1 MAGIE
6 EAFEKF
12 SDRLAREESKRYSR
26 DEQGDY
32 VEEVQDPYPIK
43 LGPLE
48 LGANAN
54 MSTGKFSPNEY
65 QNVSTMN
72 RNVGLR
78 GKYNVPDSGIALLGS
93 IGDVRSNQNVR
104 TNLPFNPM
112 TGEASPYSE
121 MRKDVYKD
129 SPYSVGAQYNPQG
142 TDEMYSALYNKGGGY
157 NLGYN
162 KGPVNVSYTSNPGLG
177 NNVMLRGQ
185 YNFAD
190 GGVANMFRE
199 RPEYSL
205 GGPIKA
211 IRKIGGPTQKE
222 IDDFVNMP
230 VAMGQFIGPDALPG
244 EDYGAYVR
252 RKRAETGPPLFEAIR
267 DPNVIPLN
275 APGVAPRLET
285 TPQVDV
291 SANPIA
297 RALEMAGFTKEEI
310 MRILGQQGFA
320 EGGIASMF
328 RERPGYQVG
337 GNIDPMLTLQ
347 TPLDAARGYGYS
359 DPVISALTGNIFTS
373 GQRVKD
379 VFNPRDI
386 TATIQQAQAAG
397 YSQPEIEELKRLE
410 TVYPGFEHNLAEIG
424 LGQTNPQQFA
434 IDFANSIRTGTE
446 REFFE
451 KMFPQTQQPVQQSNQ
466 QFFQQPVQQ
475 QVVTQQPQMSYNE
488 MQKANYAR
496 RIGELEDKFA
506 KQGTSATKYIQDMT
520 NLIAQMK
527 NSGGIDPLGAMQS
540 KYYTG
545 PSSGSVSEG
554 RGIDA
559 NFVINRVQQSE
570 RDAAARVTPTRMAE
584 GGRVGYAFGGMMKQA
599 LSQIGDQLAEKLPPE
614 QQEAIVKA
622 NLNEGGIGGIF
633 RNIISRVSDVLGK
646 VVKKQSTATP
656 AAGLAI
662 PLDRPVQSGD
672 PIGSYYA
679 NPNNPALS
687 SIAPPTT
694 NPLTRPLSTA
704 GFYGSEIFDIL
715 KRLGFNFADGGRV
728 SMSEGG
734 LTTTVPPA
742 KGPDSQ
748 GVESL
753 FRRRYN

>member
-12 SDRLAREESKRYSR
+12 SDRLAREESKRYSK

-32 VEEVQDPYPIK
+32 REYLSEEQDQYPIK
-43 LGPLE
+43 LGPLQ

-78 GKYNVPDSGIALLGS
+78 GRYDVPDSGIALLGS
-93 IGDVRSNQNVR
+93 IGDVRSSQNVK

-129 SPYSVGAQYNPQG
+129 SPYSVGAQYTPQG
-142 TDEMYSALYNKGGGY
+142 TNEMYSALYNKGGGY

-190 GGVANMFRE
+190 GGVA
-199 RPEYSL
+199 
-205 GGPIKA
+205 
-211 IRKIGGPTQKE
+211 
-222 IDDFVNMP
+222 
-230 VAMGQFIGPDALPG
+230 
-244 EDYGAYVR
+244 
-252 RKRAETGPPLFEAIR
+252 
-267 DPNVIPLN
+267 
-275 APGVAPRLET
+275 
-285 TPQVDV
+285 
-291 SANPIA
+291 
-297 RALEMAGFTKEEI
+297 
-310 MRILGQQGFA
+310 
-320 EGGIASMF
+320 SMF

-337 GNIDPMLTLQ
+337 GTINPMLTLQ

-386 TATIQQAQAAG
+386 TATIQKAQAAG

-451 KMFPQTQQPVQQSNQ
+451 KMFPQTQQPVQQQ
-466 QFFQQPVQQ
+466 YVQQPVQQ
-475 QVVTQQPQMSYNE
+475 QLVTQQPQMSYNE
-488 MQKANYAR
+488 IQKANYAR
-496 RIGELEDKFA
+496 RMGELEDKFA
-506 KQGTSATKYIQDMT
+506 RQGTSATKYIQDMT
-520 NLIAQMK
+520 NLLAQMK
-527 NSGGIDPLGAMQS
+527 TSGGIDPLGAMQS

-559 NFVINRVQQSE
+559 SFVINRAQQSE
-570 RDAAARVTPTRMAE
+570 RDAAARVTPTRM
-584 GGRVGYAFGGMMKQA
+584 
-599 LSQIGDQLAEKLPPE
+599 
-614 QQEAIVKA
+614 
-622 NLNEGGIGGIF
+622 
-633 RNIISRVSDVLGK
+633 
-646 VVKKQSTATP
+646 
-656 AAGLAI
+656 
-662 PLDRPVQSGD
+662 
-672 PIGSYYA
+672 
-679 NPNNPALS
+679 
-687 SIAPPTT
+687 
-694 NPLTRPLSTA
+694 
-704 GFYGSEIFDIL
+704 
-715 KRLGFNFADGGRV
+715 ADGGRV

-753 FRRRYN
+753 FRRRYS

>member
-12 SDRLAREESKRYSR
+12 SDRLAREESKRYAR

-65 QNVSTMN
+65 DNISTMN
-72 RNVGLR
+72 RNVELR
-78 GKYNVPDSGIALLGS
+78 GRYNVPDSGIALLGS
-93 IGDVRSNQNVR
+93 IGDTRTNQNVR
-104 TNLPFNPM
+104 TDLPFNPM

-121 MRKDVYKD
+121 MRKNVYKD

-190 GGVANMFRE
+190 GG
-199 RPEYSL
+199 
-205 GGPIKA
+205 
-211 IRKIGGPTQKE
+211 
-222 IDDFVNMP
+222 
-230 VAMGQFIGPDALPG
+230 
-244 EDYGAYVR
+244 
-252 RKRAETGPPLFEAIR
+252 
-267 DPNVIPLN
+267 
-275 APGVAPRLET
+275 
-285 TPQVDV
+285 
-291 SANPIA
+291 
-297 RALEMAGFTKEEI
+297 
-310 MRILGQQGFA
+310 
-320 EGGIASMF
+320 
-328 RERPGYQVG
+328 
-337 GNIDPMLTLQ
+337 
-347 TPLDAARGYGYS
+347 
-359 DPVISALTGNIFTS
+359 
-373 GQRVKD
+373 
-379 VFNPRDI
+379 
-386 TATIQQAQAAG
+386 
-397 YSQPEIEELKRLE
+397 
-410 TVYPGFEHNLAEIG
+410 
-424 LGQTNPQQFA
+424 
-434 IDFANSIRTGTE
+434 
-446 REFFE
+446 
-451 KMFPQTQQPVQQSNQ
+451 
-466 QFFQQPVQQ
+466 
-475 QVVTQQPQMSYNE
+475 
-488 MQKANYAR
+488 
-496 RIGELEDKFA
+496 
-506 KQGTSATKYIQDMT
+506 
-520 NLIAQMK
+520 
-527 NSGGIDPLGAMQS
+527 
-540 KYYTG
+540 
-545 PSSGSVSEG
+545 
-554 RGIDA
+554 
-559 NFVINRVQQSE
+559 
-570 RDAAARVTPTRMAE
+570 
-584 GGRVGYAFGGMMKQA
+584 RVGYAFGGMMKQA

-622 NLNEGGIGGIF
+622 NQSGGGIGSIF
-633 RNIISRVSDVLGK
+633 RSIISRVAD
-646 VVKKQSTATP
+646 VVKNKSTATP

-662 PLDRPVQSGD
+662 KLDRPVQSGD